1 GQSGVARVSYKIH
14 ARQTGMN
21 VQTRDAERVIVIPE
35 SCRFLIVG
43 IVIIKPSAGEKCR
56 LWVAIA
62 AGFCVTSV
70 KMDGR
75 AWSGPVSIDCAVQGR
90 VNRESEW
97 MGAEVVART
106 DDDGNT
112 SFDFERWA
120 KV

>member
-1 GQSGVARVSYKIH
+1 GESGVTRVSYQIH

-21 VQTRDAERVIVIPE
+21 VQPCDAERVIVIPE

-43 IVIIKPSAGEKCR
+43 IVIIKPSAGEKCC

-62 AGFCVTSV
+62 AGFSVTTV
-70 KMDGR
+70 KVDGR
-75 AWSGPVSIDCAVQGR
+75 AWSGSVSIDCAVQGR
-90 VNRESEW
+90 VNRESER
-97 MGAEVVART
+97 MGAEIVARS